1 MTTNSLTSVVLALP
15 WLLAAIALLAKIHQT
30 RKRKT
35 PPGPRPWPIIGN
47 LHLLSSL
54 PHQSLHSLSQ
64 KYGDLM
70 LLKFGSTPVLVAS
83 SPETAELFLKTH
95 DAAFASR
102 PATAAAAHTFNGSD
116 LTWSP
121 YGPWLR
127 QGRKILLSEL
137 FTPRKLDSLEYIRV
151 EEGAALIS
159 GLNAAAATPVLL
171 RDHLV
176 SLTLS
181 ISMRVVSDNKLHG
194 VKDGGGDETS
204 KTTALMKKVSGLLDE
219 WFLLSGVINVG
230 DWVPWLS
237 RFDLQG
243 YVKRM
248 RALSHEYEQ
257 FLDSVI
263 EEHGAGAAT
272 KGGVDRKKRDLVDA
286 FLELADAPN
295 RDPEVALTRHRI
307 MGLIHDVLGG
317 GTDTSAAA
325 VEWAFQELIRKPDVI
340 EKANAEMDRVIGR
353 GRWVEEKD
361 FSQLPYN
368 EAIIK
373 ETFRL
378 HPLCTLLPPHCSMED
393 CSLDGYEAVKG
404 TIALVNVWSIGRNPK
419 YWYRAEEF
427 LPERFLEK
435 DIDTKRLD
443 FSLLPFGSGRRKC
456 PGYSLGMKIVRATLA
471 NLLHGFNWKLAG
483 EMKPDDVSMEEVY
496 GLTTHPKFPLSFII
510 EPRLP
515 AHLY

>member
-1 MTTNSLTSVVLALP
+1 MAF
-15 WLLAAIALLAKIHQT
+15 LAKIHQS

-47 LHLLSSL
+47 LHLLGSL

-95 DAAFASR
+95 DAVFASR

-137 FTPRKLDSLEYIRV
+137 FVPRKLESLEYVRV
-151 EEGAALIS
+151 EEREAFIS
-159 GLNAAAATPVLL
+159 GLYAAAAGSNKTATPVLL
-171 RDHLV
+171 RKHLV

-181 ISMRVVSDNKLHG
+181 ISMRVVSDHS
-194 VKDGGGDETS
+194 VKDGGGLETS
-204 KTTALMKKVSGLLDE
+204 KTSTMIKKVSGFLDE
-219 WFLLSGVINVG
+219 WFLLSGVVNVG
-230 DWVPWLS
+230 DWVPWLN

-243 YVKRM
+243 FVKRM

-263 EEHGAGAAT
+263 EEHRAAT
-272 KGGVDRKKRDLVDA
+272 KAGVEQKKPDLVDA
-286 FLELADAPN
+286 LLQLADAPN
-295 RDPEVALTRHRI
+295 RDPQVTLTRHRI

-317 GTDTSAAA
+317 GTDTSAAT

-340 EKANAEMDRVIGR
+340 EKAKEELDRVIGR
-353 GRWVEEKD
+353 ERWVEEKD

-393 CSLDGYEAVKG
+393 CSLDGYEAVAG

-427 LPERFLEK
+427 LPERFLER
-435 DIDTKRLD
+435 DTDTKRQD
-443 FSLLPFGSGRRKC
+443 FLLLPFGSGRRKC

-483 EMKPDDVSMEEVY
+483 DMKPDDVSMEEVY

-510 EPRLP
+510 QPRLP